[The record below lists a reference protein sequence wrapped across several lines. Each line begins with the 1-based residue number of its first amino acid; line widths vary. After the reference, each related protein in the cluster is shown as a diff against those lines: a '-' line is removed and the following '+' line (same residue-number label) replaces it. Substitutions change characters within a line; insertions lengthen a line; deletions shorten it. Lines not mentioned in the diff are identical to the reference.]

1 MATQYISNRRA
12 PRAANGGVGIGISAS
27 GGLEIRRNVAGVDT
41 VQSGLSTGTS
51 AAPES
56 TSTADKKFTSIY
68 TKSTATSGDSRGIY
82 VKHLF
87 SGAGGSGEALRAWG
101 VVDNVAAATGG
112 TVNGAHISLS
122 VTGASGSVSGQG
134 SALRATLGAD
144 AQTRT
149 LNANLSALL
158 LDSDLATGNTVPAA
172 AAFIRVVNTG
182 SVPILKLFKLPTV
195 ASGGLLAAHTTDAVT
210 HSIRCV
216 DAAGTVFYIMAT
228 TTATNRTGGA

>member
-1 MATQYISNRRA
+1 MATQFIADKRA
-12 PRAANGGVGIGISAS
+12 PRAANGAVGIGISD
-27 GGLEIRRNVAGVDT
+27 GGALEIRRIVAGVDT
-41 VQSGLSTGTS
+41 IQSGLSTGTS
-51 AAPES
+51 AAPE
-56 TSTADKKFTSIY
+56 TTAVANTKFTAIY

-101 VVDNVAAATGG
+101 VVDNVNAASGG

-122 VTGASGSVSGQG
+122 VTGASGAVSGQG
-134 SALRATLGAD
+134 SAIRATLGAD

-149 LNANLSALL
+149 LNANLSVLNV
-158 LDSDLATGNTVPAA
+158 DSDIATGNTVPAA
-172 AAFIRVVNTG
+172 AAFIRVTNTG
-182 SVPILKLFKLPTV
+182 AVPILKLFKLPTV
-195 ASGGLLAAHTTDAVT
+195 ASAGLLAAHTTDAMT

-228 TTATNRTGGA
+228 TTSSNRTGGA